1 MKNGETCIT
10 YIVLLLILIELTVPV
25 SALKEPW
32 QYKEGECELVA
43 KEYQKIYGGYLIFV
57 QPLKDNGAFDLG
69 PYNGWFLNKAYNKER
84 GIYYIDYMNQIYFN
98 NTQEILEFYYRTQ
111 GKDAIVYNMN
121 DGGVPFPFIWH
132 Y

>member
-1 MKNGETCIT
+1 MKNGETYIT
-10 YIVLLLILIELTVPV
+10 YIVLLLILIELIVPV
-25 SALKEPW
+25 NALKEPW

-57 QPLKDNGAFDLG
+57 QHLKENGAFDLG

-84 GIYYIDYMNQIYFN
+84 GIYYIDYMNRIYFN
-98 NTQEILEFYYRTQ
+98 NTQEILESYYRTK
-111 GKDAIVYNMN
+111 GNDAIVYNMN